1 MPVSRDRI
9 RRELKILQLA
19 GNGTGLTPAA
29 SGTDD
34 ELSKSVHG
42 TSSTT
47 GSTGMTPNIKKEMRS
62 FHQYSAETE
71 LELLNA
77 VASLEAEKSA
87 LSNKL
92 AELTV
97 QRDEVQDQLNDLRN
111 EVEVLHQ
118 DRAVN
123 VQKREET
130 ISALELA
137 DQEVERLKAELKSR
151 LDASSDVSSQ
161 QRMEIERLEAALA
174 DVTSKLEAKDME
186 AASALKLAD
195 QKFERLIA
203 DMKSRDDAASDISSQ
218 EIMEIER
225 LEADIANTNEALQAK
240 DREID
245 DLKSMLQLSA
255 EEVGRLAVQSVA
267 MKEESDKLIAEVE
280 QLRNE
285 KQVDE
290 GRIEDLKARDTASRN
305 ERGSEVAAETTGSY
319 ISEETSKLRQQI
331 AHLEEQLRESD
342 ARNETLAHEIQVVTS
357 VLASTEQ
364 QNDNLE
370 GELTHLKGQR
380 TKSDRAIEGRIQ
392 QEVAC
397 AMKNRDDNIEELRR
411 QLEDANV
418 RKGELDIELFNMQN
432 TVSKLRKE
440 KDDTAAELE
449 HHLEEIVTG
458 NTQLLA
464 RLQAKE
470 DEVAAVR
477 SHMAALRQE
486 MNSYVATKRQEIED
500 CEAELM
506 QKSHIIAEKERTI
519 QSLRDLSND
528 YLKNTNAVTVVSED
542 YTESPR
548 TVRDPVAISPERSFN
563 GMNKVENEHTID
575 HLRAENSELLDEVS
589 ALSSELQKLREDNRQ
604 LRVSDVH
611 GTPNAANKILRKRNE
626 QLKKDV
632 EKATRRLKAMDK
644 MMHASRID

>member
-432 TVSKLRKE
+432 TVTKLQKE

>member
-42 TSSTT
+42 TSTT

-87 LSNKL
+87 LSDKL

-111 EVEVLHQ
+111 EVEILHQ

-123 VQKREET
+123 VQKRDET

-218 EIMEIER
+218 ERMEIER

-519 QSLRDLSND
+519 QSLRDLLND

>member
-19 GNGTGLTPAA
+19 GNGTVPIQ
-29 SGTDD
+29 SVPGTDD
-34 ELSKSVHG
+34 KLSKSVHG
-42 TSSTT
+42 TP
-47 GSTGMTPNIKKEMRS
+47 GSTGMTSNIKKEMRS
-62 FHQYSAETE
+62 FHKYSAETE

-92 AELTV
+92 AELTME
-97 QRDEVQDQLNDLRN
+97 RDEVQDQLIDLRN
-111 EVEVLHQ
+111 EVEVLHH
-118 DRAVN
+118 DRATD
-123 VQKREET
+123 VQKRDET
-130 ISALELA
+130 INALELS

-151 LDASSDVSSQ
+151 HEASSDVSSQ

-174 DVTSKLEAKDME
+174 DVTSKLEAKDIE
-186 AASALKLAD
+186 TASALELAD
-195 QKFERLIA
+195 QKVERLMA
-203 DMKSRDDAASDISSQ
+203 DMKSRDDSASDMSSQ
-218 EIMEIER
+218 ERMEIER
-225 LEADIANTNEALQAK
+225 LEAAIANTNEVLHAK

-245 DLKSMLQLSA
+245 DLKSMLQVSA
-255 EEVGRLAVQSVA
+255 EEVGRLAMQSVA
-267 MKEESDKLIAEVE
+267 MKEESNKLVAEVE

-290 GRIEDLKARDTASRN
+290 GRIEDLKAHLTESYN
-305 ERGSEVAAETTGSY
+305 ERGAGVTAETTESY
-319 ISEETSKLRQQI
+319 IAEEASKLQQQV

-370 GELTHLKGQR
+370 GELTHLKRHKTQ
-380 TKSDRAIEGRIQ
+380 SDRTIEGRIQ

-397 AMKNRDDNIEELRR
+397 AMKTRDDNIEGLRR

-418 RKGELDIELFNMQN
+418 RKGELDIEVFNIQN
-432 TVSKLRKE
+432 TVTKLQKE

-470 DEVAAVR
+470 DEVTAVR

-486 MNSYVATKRQEIED
+486 MNSYVATKRQEIDNFEV
-500 CEAELM
+500 ELM

-548 TVRDPVAISPERSFN
+548 TVSDPVAISPERSFN
-563 GMNKVENEHTID
+563 GTNKAKNERTVD
-575 HLRAENSELLDEVS
+575 DLRAENNDLLGEVS
-589 ALSSELQKLREDNRQ
+589 ALSNELQKLREARRQ

-611 GTPNAANKILRKRNE
+611 GSPNAANKILRKRNE

-644 MMHASRID
+644 MMHAARID